1 MVIRTAGP
9 RGHRSATQYI
19 NAMSNRAKAGEKT
32 AGNRPTPD
40 ADRICR
46 AVDALPAGRYLLA
59 VSGGRDSMVMLD
71 AFTAR
76 RHDVVGVATFDH
88 ASGAAATRAA
98 RLVEREVAR
107 RSVPFIAG
115 RGHEGEAG
123 TEAAW
128 RDARWSFLRRWAV
141 ELSATVVT
149 AHTRDDQIETV
160 VIRILRDA
168 GARGLAGMYAESDIA
183 RPLLDITRAE
193 ISSYAQLHELRFV
206 DDPSNDSFAHLRNRV
221 RHQLLPALE
230 RSRPGFSGELLDIA
244 RRAADWRIGIDA
256 LVDGLGVTPLLSEQ
270 GTDGTGVVV
279 PASAFTLLDASGA
292 AMLWPAIAARA
303 RIALDWRGTERLA
316 AFTATGT
323 PGGRIPLS
331 GGAEV
336 QRTASSFVLR
346 NCGAVAKLYS

>member
-1 MVIRTAGP
+1 
-9 RGHRSATQYI
+9 
-19 NAMSNRAKAGEKT
+19 MSNRAKAGEKT
-32 AGNRPTPD
+32 AGIHPSPD
-40 ADRICR
+40 TDRIGR

-59 VSGGRDSMVMLD
+59 VSGGRDSMVLLD
-71 AFTAR
+71 AFASR
-76 RHDVVGVATFDH
+76 RHDVVSVATFDH

-107 RSVPFIAG
+107 RSVPFITG
-115 RGHEGEAG
+115 RGHEGDAR

-128 RDARWSFLRRWAV
+128 RAARWTFLRRWAV

-160 VIRILRDA
+160 IIRILRDA
-168 GARGLAGMYAESDIA
+168 GARGIAGMYAETDIA

-193 ISSYAQLHELRFV
+193 ISSYAQSHALRFV
-206 DDPSNDSFAHLRNRV
+206 DDPSNASLAHLRNRV

-270 GTDGTGVVV
+270 GTDGAGVVV
-279 PASAFTLLDASGA
+279 PASAFMSLDVGAA

-303 RIALDWRGTERLA
+303 HVALDWRGTERLA
-316 AFTATGT
+316 AFTASGT

-346 NCGAVAKLYS
+346 NCRAVAELYS